1 MRALKNKKC
10 HCPPPREMIGPRIN
24 VLAKYLRKYFNQA
37 ASEQGLFSG
46 QEDILV
52 TVVEN
57 EGITLG
63 ELAASLGVADATASV
78 SVKRMEKAGFIY
90 KKPDERDAR
99 IIRLYPTEKAHRAPE
114 GIKNKMDSLE
124 EIIKKGMT
132 TEEAYALSDLLQRA
146 IDNLKNEEESL

>member
-1 MRALKNKKC
+1 MNGKR
-10 HCPPPREMIGPRIN
+10 HHSPPPRGMIGPRVN
-24 VLAKYLRKYFNQA
+24 YLSKFIRKKLNQA
-37 ASEQGLFSG
+37 ISEQGLFSG

-132 TEEAYALSDLLQRA
+132 TEEAYTLSDLLQRA

>member
-1 MRALKNKKC
+1 MNGKR
-10 HCPPPREMIGPRIN
+10 HHSPPPKGMIGPRIN
-24 VLAKYLRKYFNQA
+24 VLAKYLRKHFNQA

-90 KKPDERDAR
+90 KKADKSDAR
-99 IIRLYPTEKAHRAPE
+99 IIRLYPTEKARQAPE
-114 GIKNKMDSLE
+114 NIKNKMDSLE
-124 EIIKKGMT
+124 DVIKKGMT
-132 TEEAYALSDLLQRA
+132 PEEAYTLSELLQRA
-146 IDNLKNEEESL
+146 IDNIKSEEVSL